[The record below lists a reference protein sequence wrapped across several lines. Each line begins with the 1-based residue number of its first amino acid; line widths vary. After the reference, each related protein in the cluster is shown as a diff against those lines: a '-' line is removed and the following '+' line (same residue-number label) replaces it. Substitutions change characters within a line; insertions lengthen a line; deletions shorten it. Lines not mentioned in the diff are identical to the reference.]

1 MQKEWKN
8 NQSSPFFV
16 LYSMVNE
23 VLYFKNIYDFWIVVK
38 YKTLFTIE

>member
-8 NQSSPFFV
+8 NQSSLFFV

-23 VLYFKNIYDFWIVVK
+23 VLYFKNIYNFWIVVK
-38 YKTLFTIE
+38 YKTLSTIE